1 MLYVL
6 LIRPKEFPLQFLD
19 PTSSPAFGK
28 RETDLPFYKNVSLV
42 IPLVVSALVF
52 IIVLFMV
59 VICLRKH
66 SDEPGDRMGK
76 VIIL

>member
-1 MLYVL
+1 M
-6 LIRPKEFPLQFLD
+6 FPFVFLD

-42 IPLVVSALVF
+42 IPVVVSALVF
-52 IIVLFMV
+52 VIVAFMV

-66 SDEPGDRMGK
+66 SDEPGDRLRK
-76 VIIL
+76 SVFFY